1 MTEHSPRW
9 IKLLIC
15 VVLVSA
21 GIGVMVTMLWPQL
34 GAQQIALYVLAGW
47 SMLGALFAGLVVY
60 ITLHSGFNQWVL
72 RKRGTD
78 TQWLWF
84 SGEPKGLARQRED
97 LSD

>member
-1 MTEHSPRW
+1 MGVNGLFFG
-9 IKLLIC
+9 LLRF
-15 VVLVSA
+15 
-21 GIGVMVTMLWPQL
+21 GRRQL
-34 GAQQIALYVLAGW
+34 LAGW
-47 SMLGALFAGLVVY
+47 SMLGALFSVLAIY
-60 ITLHSGFNQWVL
+60 IILRSGFNQWVL

>member
-1 MTEHSPRW
+1 VDQAADLRRSHFGRD
-9 IKLLIC
+9 
-15 VVLVSA
+15 
-21 GIGVMVTMLWPQL
+21 GGHGDDGVATV
-34 GAQQIALYVLAGW
+34 GRQQIALYVLAGW
-47 SMLGALFAGLVVY
+47 GILGALFSVLVIY
-60 ITLHSGFNQWVL
+60 IILRSGFNQWVL

>member
-1 MTEHSPRW
+1 MTERAPRW

-21 GIGVMVTMLWPQL
+21 GMGVMVTMLWPQV

-47 SMLGALFAGLVVY
+47 SMLGGLFSVLVIY

-84 SGEPKGLARQRED
+84 SGEPKGLARKRED

>member
-34 GAQQIALYVLAGW
+34 GAHQIALYVLAGW
-47 SMLGALFAGLVVY
+47 SMLGALFSVLVIY
-60 ITLHSGFNQWVL
+60 IILRSGFNQWVL